1 MIEYL
6 LWMQSSSN
14 LYAKNSS
21 SKFFRNCG
29 FTRNE
34 PTTPNNCTNPIG
46 VHTARIN
53 YDFIIILTKY
63 G

>member
-1 MIEYL
+1 
-6 LWMQSSSN
+6 MQSSSN